1 MAPSKW
7 AISAEVSGGII
18 LTISFYQLKKKKK
31 PTFKMS
37 TFSLS
42 QKGWLHLPLPTSYK
56 WIAKRKAMKAA
67 IKINGLI
74 N

>member
-7 AISAEVSGGII
+7 AISIQVSGGII
-18 LTISFYQLKKKKK
+18 LTIFFYQLKKVQNVHFQPFPKR
-31 PTFKMS
+31 
-37 TFSLS
+37 
-42 QKGWLHLPLPTSYK
+42 WLHFPLPANYR

-67 IKINGLI
+67 IKIKGLI